1 MLRRRLS
8 VRSQF
13 WLMVGDEALAGPG
26 RIELLR
32 LIQETGSIRQAA
44 LQMGMSYRA
53 AWDAVDAM
61 NKRAGAALVSR
72 LTGGRSGGGAQLTER
87 GKRLVR
93 TYAQLEA
100 DHARHVERMSA
111 KLLKLL

>member
-1 MLRRRLS
+1 MPRRRLT

-13 WLMVGDEALAGPG
+13 WIMAGDEALAGPG

-32 LIQETGSIRQAA
+32 LIEETGSIRQAA

-61 NKRAGAALVSR
+61 NKRAGGALVTR
-72 LTGGRSGGGAQLTER
+72 LVGGRSGGGAQLTDR
-87 GKRLVR
+87 GRQLVR
-93 TYAQLEA
+93 TYAQLET
-100 DHARHVERMSA
+100 DHARHTGRMSA
-111 KLLKLL
+111 KLQQLL